1 MLPPGLSRAQARI
14 KECMDKLKTV
24 VNCTMAVY
32 FVLDMLNEYN
42 IELFYDLINHREF
55 QVSLN
60 WVSNMNVL

>member
-1 MLPPGLSRAQARI
+1 
-14 KECMDKLKTV
+14 MDKLKTV
-24 VNCTMAVY
+24 VNCTTAVY